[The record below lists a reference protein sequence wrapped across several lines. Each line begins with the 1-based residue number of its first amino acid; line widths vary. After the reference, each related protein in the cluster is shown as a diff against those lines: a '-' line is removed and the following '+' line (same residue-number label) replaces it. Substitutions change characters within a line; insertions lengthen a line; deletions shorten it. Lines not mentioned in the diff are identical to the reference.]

1 MKLSGLSNVFTNAS
15 IQFDNSF
22 TNTGSVAIVT
32 PMSIYAIIVSRKSIS
47 SFLYL
52 WINIF
57 ERYFNITKIFDNISN
72 VMAIV
77 VYAICWDTLHFCR
90 PSIYYLQFLVIIKLI
105 FFIELKLNYLY
116 IFLEIELFIWFTVP
130 VSFFT

>member
-1 MKLSGLSNVFTNAS
+1 MCSKMQVFNLITFLP
-15 IQFDNSF
+15 ILEVLQLLHQCLYM
-22 TNTGSVAIVT
+22 
-32 PMSIYAIIVSRKSIS
+32 PLLSRKSIS